1 LSALP
6 ERICGG
12 AVKLQQDCRFPLMV
26 NFIDLPSHFYSHHV
40 DFLAVSSSGFKFWFA
55 PFSQV
60 VLSASICT
68 RQGKA
73 LVSRQFVEMN
83 RLRVEGLLAA
93 FPKLAGHTSK
103 QHTYVE
109 TDSVRYVYQPL
120 ENQIYL
126 LLITTKTS
134 NIVEDLGTLRL
145 LAKVVPDVAGG
156 LQEQAINDNAFE
168 LIFAFDEVLTTGGYK
183 EEVTLTNIRTN
194 LLMDSHEEK
203 IAMALKQSKE
213 DQARSQMLDQA
224 KKIKERQMQQMR
236 QNFVQGGGGAVAGG
250 MEGFGGGGQQQ
261 GTSFMDGFDS
271 SFQQQEQ
278 QQQQEYQPSG
288 FDPSRFGNAAM
299 EVPSKPAVIAKGGMK
314 LGGMGGQKKDKIMA
328 AMAAEDNLLPLGG
341 GKLGGG
347 AGDAFGLMGPPVQA
361 PVAAPSTPLTVV
373 LEEKITAQMNREGGV
388 ESCDVK
394 GTLTLTANTDAGTL
408 AVVSVSK
415 AQIPAAFNV
424 ATHPKVDKK
433 TYEKEGKLV
442 LKGGKGF
449 PVNRPVGIL
458 RWSYNGDD
466 AAPLSINCWPED
478 EGNGTINVNIEMELT
493 RNDVVLQDVNILLP
507 LGTSDPPVI
516 ESIDGVYKHDARSGM
531 MCWHFD
537 QVDAN
542 NNSTASLE
550 FRIGGGDPEAFF
562 PVQVGFRSETLL
574 CPIEIASINN
584 SSNGTVIP
592 NQMSRI
598 FAPDVY
604 QIV

>member
-1 LSALP
+1 
-6 ERICGG
+6 
-12 AVKLQQDCRFPLMV
+12 M
-26 NFIDLPSHFYSHHV
+26 
-40 DFLAVSSSGFKFWFA
+40 
-55 PFSQV
+55 V
-60 VLSASICT
+60 VLSASVCT

-93 FPKLAGHTSK
+93 FPKLAGHGGK

-183 EEVTLTNIRTN
+183 EQVTLTNIRTN

-203 IAMALKQSKE
+203 IHNALKQSKE
-213 DQARSQMLDQA
+213 EQARDEMRRQA
-224 KKIKERQMQQMR
+224 KNIKERQMAQLR
-236 QNFVQGGGGAVAGG
+236 QNFVAGGGQGGAPGG
-250 MEGFGGGGQQQ
+250 MEGFGGGGPQA
-261 GTSFMDGFDS
+261 GSSFMDGFDS
-271 SFQQQEQ
+271 GLQQQQEQ
-278 QQQQEYQPSG
+278 QQQEFTPSG
-288 FDPSRFGNAAM
+288 FDPSRFGNSAA
-299 EVPSKPAVIAKGGMK
+299 EVPSAPKVLAKSGMK
-314 LGGMGGQKKDKIMA
+314 LGAIGGAKNNKLMS
-328 AMAAEDNLLPLGG
+328 AMAAEDNLMPLGG
-341 GKLGGG
+341 GGKGL
-347 AGDAFGLMGPPVQA
+347 GDAFGLGAPVQKA
-361 PVAAPSTPLTVV
+361 VAAPSTPLTLA

-388 ESCDVK
+388 ESCEVK
-394 GTLTLTANTDAGTL
+394 GTLTLTANTDVGAL
-408 AVVSVSK
+408 AIVNVNK
-415 AQIPAAFNV
+415 AQIPKDFNV

-433 TYEKEGKLV
+433 TYEKEGKLL
-442 LKGGKGF
+442 LKGGKAF
-449 PVNRPVGIL
+449 PVARPVGIL
-458 RWSYNGDD
+458 RWSYGNED

-493 RNDVVLQDVNILLP
+493 RTDLVLQDVNILLP
-507 LGTSDPPVI
+507 LGTTDPPAI

-550 FRIGGGDPEAFF
+550 FSVAGSNTEIFF

-574 CPIEIASINN
+574 CPIQVMGVNN
-584 SSNGTVIP
+584 SANGTVVP
-592 NQMSRI
+592 NQMSKN
-598 FAPDVY
+598 FSPEVY
-604 QIV
+604 QVA